1 MENDNEKDNVK
12 NEQNFSQKGSTQMEN
27 EVKEDGQKIIQ
38 PKSDEKQ
45 QE

>member
-12 NEQNFSQKGSTQMEN
+12 NEQNFTEKGSTQIEN
-27 EVKEDGQKIIQ
+27 EVKIDGQKIVQ